1 MVKIWKRLLL
11 VILIVACLFNVVTKL
26 VRRYPLKEELKA
38 SAEYV
43 LNHNNENKENKK

>member
-1 MVKIWKRLLL
+1 MSRIWKKLLL
-11 VILIVACLFNVVTKL
+11 IILIIACLFNVVSKL

-43 LNHNNENKENKK
+43 LNRNK

>member
-1 MVKIWKRLLL
+1 MAKIWKRLLL
-11 VILIVACLFNVVTKL
+11 IVLIVACLFNVVTKL

-43 LNHNNENKENKK
+43 LRHNSENKK